1 MRFAAETRIQHL
13 IFRGRQVTALKNDVR
28 DGWNG
33 TKKVM
38 NCLRH
43 ERLLSGDNVL
53 ETTLC
58 PSTCRILTSVVEAPY
73 TTHTGAIL
81 R

>member
-13 IFRGRQVTALKNDVR
+13 ISRGRQVTVVKNDAG

-58 PSTCRILTSVVEAPY
+58 PSTCRVLTRVVEPPY
-73 TTHTGAIL
+73 TTHISAIL

>member
-1 MRFAAETRIQHL
+1 MRLAAETRIQHL
-13 IFRGRQVTALKNDVR
+13 ISRGRQVTVFNNDVR

-38 NCLRH
+38 NCLKL
-43 ERLLSGDNVL
+43 ERLLSEDNVL
-53 ETTLC
+53 GTTLC
-58 PSTCRILTSVVEAPY
+58 PSTCRILTGVVEAPY
-73 TTHTGAIL
+73 TTHASAIL

>member
-1 MRFAAETRIQHL
+1 MRIAAKGRIQHL
-13 IFRGRQVTALKNDVR
+13 IFRGRQVTAVKNDLR

-38 NCLRH
+38 NDFKP
-43 ERLLSGDNVL
+43 ERLLPEDNGL
-53 ETTLC
+53 EATLC
-58 PSTCRILTSVVEAPY
+58 PSTRRILTGVVEAPY
-73 TTHTGAIL
+73 TTHTSAIL

>member
-33 TKKVM
+33 TKKSD
-38 NCLRH
+38 
-43 ERLLSGDNVL
+43 ELSQTR
-53 ETTLC
+53 TTAF
-58 PSTCRILTSVVEAPY
+58 R
-73 TTHTGAIL
+73 G
-81 R
+81 

>member
-1 MRFAAETRIQHL
+1 MRNAAKARIQHL
-13 IFRGRQVTALKNDVR
+13 IFRGRQVTAVKNDVR

-38 NCLRH
+38 NGFKP
-43 ERLLSGDNVL
+43 ERLISEDDGL
-53 ETTLC
+53 EATLC
-58 PSTCRILTSVVEAPY
+58 PSTLRILTGVVEAPY
-73 TTHTGAIL
+73 TTHTNAIL

>member
-1 MRFAAETRIQHL
+1 MRIAAKARIQHL
-13 IFRGRQVTALKNDVR
+13 IFRGRQVTAVKNDLH

-33 TKKVM
+33 TKKMM
-38 NCLRH
+38 NDFKP
-43 ERLLSGDNVL
+43 EWLLPADNGL

-58 PSTCRILTSVVEAPY
+58 PSTHRILTGVVEAPY
-73 TTHTGAIL
+73 TTHTSAIL

>member
-13 IFRGRQVTALKNDVR
+13 ISRGRQVTVVKNDAR

-43 ERLLSGDNVL
+43 ERLLSRIMYWKQPFVL
-53 ETTLC
+53 V
-58 PSTCRILTSVVEAPY
+58 RVVY
-73 TTHTGAIL
+73 
-81 R
+81 

>member
-1 MRFAAETRIQHL
+1 MRIAAKARIQHL
-13 IFRGRQVTALKNDVR
+13 IFRGRQVTAVKNDLR

-38 NCLRH
+38 NGLKL
-43 ERLLSGDNVL
+43 ERLLTEDNGL

-58 PSTCRILTSVVEAPY
+58 PSTRRILTSVVEAPY
-73 TTHTGAIL
+73 TTHISAIL